1 MQKTP
6 SVFYDQGGNMHI
18 SIFYYS
24 VTGTTEEFARLIANA
39 LLKENH
45 HVEITKLKTNPELTK
60 PESKF
65 EILNMPDCAKFD
77 ILIIGG
83 PVWAFRACPVVLEFI
98 RKSNG
103 ITGRKVIPF
112 VTMGFPFKCLGGTN
126 AIKQMGDTANRA
138 GCDVQ
143 PGIIIPKLFHDF
155 KRTMEQEALK
165 IASSI
170 KGA

>member
-1 MQKTP
+1 
-6 SVFYDQGGNMHI
+6 MHI
-18 SIFYYS
+18 GVFYYS

-45 HVEITKLKTNPELTK
+45 HVEISKLMTNPELTK

-65 EILNMPDCAKFD
+65 EILNIPDRTKFD
-77 ILIIGG
+77 ILILGG

-103 ITGRKVIPF
+103 IAGKKFIPF
-112 VTMGFPFKCLGGTN
+112 VTMGFPFKFLGGTN
-126 AIKQMGDTANRA
+126 AIKQMHNTAQKS

-155 KRTMEQEALK
+155 KRIMEQGALK